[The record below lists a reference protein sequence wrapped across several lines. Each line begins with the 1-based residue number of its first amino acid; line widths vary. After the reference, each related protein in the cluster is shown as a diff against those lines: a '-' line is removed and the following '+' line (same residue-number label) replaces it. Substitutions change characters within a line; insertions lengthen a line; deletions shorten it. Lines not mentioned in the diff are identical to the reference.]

1 MASKI
6 YNKYATCTA
15 LFIAL
20 TALYVVA
27 IVWDS
32 TAPLMSGDDI
42 EFYAALING
51 ESVWH
56 GLDFAWGRFFPLAGW
71 NLNLVAQISTN
82 PYAFMIFN
90 ALCFIIVAVCFYYLT
105 REFCAR
111 VRVILFTMFIFSV
124 GCVKI
129 YTQITFPETTQI
141 AFIMIFLVLFKALLN
156 SENRN
161 WEGVEHKILSSHKI
175 ANCKTTTI
183 LALALISANFAL
195 YLKEVSF
202 VIIGG
207 FGFLYL
213 ALGFIARQQI
223 PQKHRFYRIHTI
235 FCILLLI
242 SSAIFLGAYFCFAF
256 GAEGKYGEFGVFST
270 LRTAV
275 VAILGTPL
283 VSIALP
289 IMIGI
294 RASKITQRGDKIDIF
309 YDALGLSAFLY
320 FIAFLVLGMG
330 SFHYFAPANILTCVY
345 GAFFVNRHCDL
356 LKNIWIRAVGALIIF
371 IFACSCAPQ
380 SIHYYTLN
388 KIQNKNLN
396 DAFAF
401 LSAYI
406 SARDEK
412 ITIYFD
418 GFCRGIDKCYN
429 SWAYPA
435 LFSVLPKIY
444 GVENFDIK
452 SSEPNGKIFSVDSH
466 ANLSFF
472 NSDSVD
478 LPKSGDLIVLSYMSD
493 KFMIG
498 DSQVLWLKNHYELLY
513 ATQNMGYFPNYSAMS
528 LGAYILQSLG
538 INHALNNMGNIF
550 KAPNQVY
557 IFRAN

>member
-6 YNKYATCTA
+6 YHKLTTYNA

-20 TALYVVA
+20 TALCAVA

-42 EFYAALING
+42 EFYVALANG

-56 GLDFAWGRFFPLAGW
+56 GLGFAWGRFFPLAGW

-90 ALCFIIVAVCFYYLT
+90 ALCFIAVAVCFYYLT
-105 REFCAR
+105 RGFSPK

-141 AFIMIFLVLFKALLN
+141 AFIMIFFALFNALLN
-156 SENRN
+156 SANHTRGGAEQTF
-161 WEGVEHKILSSHKI
+161 KTI
-175 ANCKTTTI
+175 ATLT
-183 LALALISANFAL
+183 LALISANLAL

-207 FGFLYL
+207 FGFFYL
-213 ALGFIARQQI
+213 ALGFIAKARI
-223 PQKHRFYRIHTI
+223 PRIYAI
-235 FCILLLI
+235 FCALLLI
-242 SSAIFLGAYFCFAF
+242 SSFVFLGAYFCFAF

-289 IMIGI
+289 IMLGI
-294 RASKITQRGDKIDIF
+294 RAYKIARCAKKWEKIDIF

-330 SFHYFAPANILTCVY
+330 SFHYFAVPNLLACVY
-345 GAFFVNRHCDL
+345 GAFFMNRHCDL
-356 LKNIWIRAVGALIIF
+356 LKNAWIRVASALIAL

-396 DAFAF
+396 DTFAF

-406 SARDEK
+406 SARDAK
-412 ITIYFD
+412 TTIYFD

-444 GVENFDIK
+444 GENNFDIK
-452 SSEPNGKIFSVDSH
+452 SNEPNGKIFSVDLG

-478 LPKSGDLIVLSYMSD
+478 SPKRWDLIILSYMSD

-498 DSQVLWLKNHYELLY
+498 DSQVRWLKNRYELLY
-513 ATQNMGYFPNYSAMS
+513 ATQNRGYFPNYSAMS
-528 LGAYILQSLG
+528 LGAYILRNLG

-557 IFRAN
+557 IFRAK